1 MRNERPRVPLARLAC
16 AGALDAAAPVATDG
30 TPARAWRERIAAWR
44 SACLA
49 RPEPAIAVHVDDA
62 LEAGAA
68 LFGAWLAGKTPW
80 LPGDRLP
87 ATLAA
92 LPAGVVTPGDPPPAA
107 GAAPAFPVLD
117 ENACRLMLFTSGST
131 GDPVAV
137 AKTLAQLDREIETLE
152 AAFGARLGDAGVAG
166 TVSHQHI
173 YGLLFRL
180 LWPLSAR
187 RPLAR
192 QRLRF
197 HEELAALGDRP
208 VALVASPAH
217 LKRLPE
223 TLDWVPLAS
232 ALRVVFSS
240 GGPLPADAAL
250 AVERLWRQA
259 PVEVFGSTETGG
271 VAWRSGAGRAAPWQ
285 LLPGIEWRLE
295 GGRLALRSPHLP
307 DVGWHLTEDLA
318 VAAADGGF
326 ELRGRADRIVKVEER
341 RVSLDAIERRLREA
355 PWLADLR
362 VLALPGHRL
371 LLAVVAVP
379 SAEGAAVL
387 AGEGRAALVAR
398 LRDGLAGHVD
408 PIALPRRWRFV
419 DALPLDAQ
427 GKAAQRRLAEL
438 FRPRVPAPDW
448 QRRDGAI
455 AELTLL
461 AEPGLAGFDGHFPQ
475 AAVLPG
481 VVLVDWALRL
491 GREAFGLTGA
501 VRRLDTVKFQQLVH
515 PGQRL
520 HLRLERL
527 ADGLGFRFD
536 SDAGV
541 HASGKLR
548 FDGGGDG

>member
-1 MRNERPRVPLARLAC
+1 MRAEHPRIPLARLAC
-16 AGALDAAAPVATDG
+16 ADVLDAAAPVAPDG
-30 TPARAWRERIAAWR
+30 TPACAWRDRIAAWR
-44 SACLA
+44 VACLA
-49 RPEPAIAVHVDDA
+49 RPEAAIAVHLDDA

-68 LFGAWLAGKTPW
+68 LYGAWLAGKTPW
-80 LPGDRLP
+80 LPGDVLP

-92 LPAGVVTPGDPPPAA
+92 LPAGVAAPFAAPPGV
-107 GAAPAFPVLD
+107 GVAPAFPPLD
-117 ENACRLMLFTSGST
+117 AVACRLMLFTSGST

-137 AKTLAQLDREIETLE
+137 AKTLKQLDREIDALET
-152 AAFGARLGDAGVAG
+152 AFGARVGDAIVAG

-180 LWPLSAR
+180 LWPLSTR

-192 QRLRF
+192 GRLRF
-197 HEELAALGDRP
+197 NEELATLGDRP

-223 TLDWVPLAS
+223 SPDWAPLAGV
-232 ALRVVFSS
+232 LRAVFSS
-240 GGPLPADAAL
+240 GGPLPADAAH

-259 PVEVFGSTETGG
+259 PIEVFGSTETGG
-271 VAWRSGAGRAAPWQ
+271 IAWRAGAGRAVPWQ
-285 LLPGIEWRLE
+285 PLPGVEWRLE
-295 GGRLALRSPHLP
+295 DGRLALRSPHLA
-307 DVGWHLTEDLA
+307 DDRWQLTEDLA
-318 VAAADGGF
+318 VPAADGGF
-326 ELRGRADRIVKVEER
+326 ELRGRADRVVKVEER
-341 RVSLDAIERRLREA
+341 RVSLGAIERRLRDA

-362 VLALPGHRL
+362 VLALSGHRL
-371 LLAVVAVP
+371 LLAVAAVP
-379 SAEGAAVL
+379 SAEGAAIL
-387 AGEGRAALVAR
+387 AGEGRVALVAR
-398 LRDGLAGHVD
+398 LRDWLAGHVD
-408 PIALPRRWRFV
+408 PVALPRRWRFV

-427 GKAAQRRLAEL
+427 GKATQRLLVAL
-438 FRPRVPAPDW
+438 FRPRLPVPEW
-448 QRRDGAI
+448 QRRDDAV

-461 AEPGLAGFDGHFPQ
+461 AEPDLAGFDGHFPQ

-491 GREAFGLTGA
+491 GREAFGLAGA

-527 ADGLGFRFD
+527 ADGIGFRFD

-541 HASGKLR
+541 HASGTLR

>member
-1 MRNERPRVPLARLAC
+1 MRADRPRISLARLAC
-16 AGALDAAAPVATDG
+16 HGALAAGAPVALDG
-30 TPARAWRERIAAWR
+30 TRGQAWRGRIAAWHT
-44 SACLA
+44 ACRD
-49 RPEPAIAVHVDDA
+49 RPEPGIAVHSEDA

-68 LFGAWLAGKTPW
+68 IFGAWLAGKTPW
-80 LPGDRLP
+80 LPGDMLP

-92 LPAGVVTPGDPPPAA
+92 LPAGVVPPGEAPPAA
-107 GAAPAFPVLD
+107 GIVPDFPALA
-117 ENACRLMLFTSGST
+117 EHACRLVLFTSGST

-137 AKTLAQLDREIETLE
+137 PKTLAQLDHEIAALE
-152 AAFGARLGDAGVAG
+152 AAFGGRLGHAGVQG

-180 LWPLSAR
+180 LWPLSTG

-192 QRLRF
+192 HRLRVN
-197 HEELAALGDRP
+197 EQLAALGDRP

-223 TLDWVPLAS
+223 TLDWSRLAG
-232 ALRVVFSS
+232 ALRAVFSS
-240 GGPLPADAAL
+240 GGPLPPDAAH

-259 PVEVFGSTETGG
+259 PIEVFGSTETGG
-271 VAWRSGAGRAAPWQ
+271 IAWRAGAGLAVPWRP
-285 LLPGIEWRLE
+285 LPGVEWRLE
-295 GGRLALRSPHLP
+295 EGRLALRSPHLP
-307 DVGWHLTEDLA
+307 DGRWHLTEDLA
-318 VAAADGGF
+318 APATDGGF

-341 RVSLDAIERRLREA
+341 RVSLEAIERRLRA
-355 PWLADLR
+355 SPWLDDLQ

-371 LLAVVAVP
+371 LLAVAAVP
-379 SAEGAAVL
+379 TAEGTAIL

-398 LRDGLAGHVD
+398 LRDWLAGYVD
-408 PIALPRRWRFV
+408 PIAQPRRWRFV
-419 DALPLDAQ
+419 EALPLDAQ
-427 GKAAQRRLAEL
+427 GKATQRRLTAL
-438 FRPRVPAPDW
+438 FRPRLPAPEW
-448 QRRDGAI
+448 LRRDDAT
-455 AELTLL
+455 AELILV
-461 AEPGLAGFDGHFPQ
+461 ADPDLAGFDGHFPQ

-491 GREAFGLTGA
+491 GREAFGLAGA

-536 SDAGV
+536 SAAGV
-541 HASGKLR
+541 HAGGKLR
-548 FDGGGDG
+548 FGGGGDG